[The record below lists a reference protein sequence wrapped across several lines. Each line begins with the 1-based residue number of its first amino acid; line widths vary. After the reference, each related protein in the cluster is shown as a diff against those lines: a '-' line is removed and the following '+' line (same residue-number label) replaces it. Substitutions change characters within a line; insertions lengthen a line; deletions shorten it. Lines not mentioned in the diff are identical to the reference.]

1 MADPEPEPEST
12 YTGDPENVPV
22 DAVRME
28 LGREASL
35 TLITDSEIEY
45 NLTRSNGNA
54 LLAASYCAE
63 TIAGMYAGMVDKSMS
78 GSSVSLSQKAEAWR
92 KKSIALKAM
101 ALNPSI
107 TPRASSSAPRA
118 LKFGIGQHDNPSSSG
133 YSITG
138 YL

>member
-1 MADPEPEPEST
+1 MPSGWSWA
-12 YTGDPENVPV
+12 
-22 DAVRME
+22 
-28 LGREASL
+28 EASL

-45 NLTRSNGNA
+45 NLVRAGNNT

-63 TIAGMYAGMVDKSMS
+63 TIAGTYAGMVDKSMG

-92 KKSIALKAM
+92 KKAAALRAM
-101 ALNPSI
+101 AASPTL

-118 LKFGIGQHDNPSSSG
+118 LKFGIGQHDNPSSGG

>member
-12 YTGDPENVPV
+12 YTGNPSTVPV
-22 DAVRME
+22 DAVRLE
-28 LGREASL
+28 LGKEASL

-45 NLTRSNGNA
+45 NISRANGNT
-54 LLAASYCAE
+54 LLAAAYCAE
-63 TIAGMYAGMVDKSMS
+63 TIAGMYAGMVDKSMG
-78 GSSVSLSQKAEAWR
+78 GSSVSLSQKSENWR
-92 KKSIALKAM
+92 KKAAALLTRA
-101 ALNPSI
+101 ASPTL

-118 LKFGIGQHDNPSSSG
+118 LKFGIGQHDNPSTGG